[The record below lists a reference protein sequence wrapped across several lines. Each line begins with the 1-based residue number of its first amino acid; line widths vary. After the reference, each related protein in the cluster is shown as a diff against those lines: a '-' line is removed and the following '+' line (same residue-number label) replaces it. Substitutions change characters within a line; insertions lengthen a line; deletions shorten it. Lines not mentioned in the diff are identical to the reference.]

1 MKYTSNFSKIS
12 KDIVFNII
20 ANLIPAAVLQ
30 LVVLPYI
37 ARELGDESNGK
48 FLTILAL
55 LHFIVPITS
64 NSLSTAKLLLNQKYQ
79 EEKKCGDFNLWLS
92 IFGISNTALVVIGC
106 LFYFDG
112 LYSFDIF
119 TICLLSLIWMIKDYL
134 LVEFRLSLTYS
145 KILINNLFLSIG
157 FFIGILIFNYF
168 PQWYVIFICGYSFA
182 IIHAIL
188 ATTLLQ
194 EPIRITDNFNLLS
207 KVIIKLAGA
216 NILGL
221 LAVNMDR
228 LLLFPIAGGA
238 VVSIYFSASIIGK
251 MMTLISSPISNVFLS
266 YFVRIKHISLSNL
279 HRLLII
285 TVGLGLIAYFV
296 ILLISPFLLEWL
308 YPLWYHESMQYIPL
322 TSGISALELVITLTN
337 PILLRFCGVNTQMK
351 LQTVYFLLYLLCG
364 LLFYQFWGLIGFAT
378 GILLATFIKM
388 ILTCYHLIKS
398 ISTINKKISS

>member
-1 MKYTSNFSKIS
+1 
-12 KDIVFNII
+12 
-20 ANLIPAAVLQ
+20 
-30 LVVLPYI
+30 
-37 ARELGDESNGK
+37 
-48 FLTILAL
+48 
-55 LHFIVPITS
+55 
-64 NSLSTAKLLLNQKYQ
+64 
-79 EEKKCGDFNLWLS
+79 
-92 IFGISNTALVVIGC
+92 
-106 LFYFDG
+106 
-112 LYSFDIF
+112 
-119 TICLLSLIWMIKDYL
+119 
-134 LVEFRLSLTYS
+134 
-145 KILINNLFLSIG
+145 
-157 FFIGILIFNYF
+157 
-168 PQWYVIFICGYSFA
+168 
-182 IIHAIL
+182 
-188 ATTLLQ
+188 
-194 EPIRITDNFNLLS
+194 
-207 KVIIKLAGA
+207 
-216 NILGL
+216 
-221 LAVNMDR
+221 
-228 LLLFPIAGGA
+228 
-238 VVSIYFSASIIGK
+238 
-251 MMTLISSPISNVFLS
+251 MTLISSPISNVFLS